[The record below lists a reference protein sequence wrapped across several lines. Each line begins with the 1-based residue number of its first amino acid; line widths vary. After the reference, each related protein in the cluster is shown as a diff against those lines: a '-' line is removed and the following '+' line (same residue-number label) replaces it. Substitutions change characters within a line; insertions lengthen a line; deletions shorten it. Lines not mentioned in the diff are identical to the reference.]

1 MYRYKCLNAISGA
14 INTVFDDEY
23 EPTEDMDQADAIIVR
38 SAKMHDFEFSDD
50 LLAIA
55 RAGVGVNNIPL
66 ERCAEQGIVVFNAPG
81 ANANGVKEL
90 VIASLIN
97 GARNIPDAIRWVK
110 DNADDPDLAK
120 DVEKGKKKY
129 VGTEIKGK
137 SLGVI
142 GLGAIGGMVANAAD
156 VLGMNVYGVDPFL
169 SVRNALSLSRNVRV
183 LRSRDELYGVSDF
196 ITVHLHLTDETR
208 GMIDKDAFESM
219 NDGVILLNFSRGEV
233 VDEQALADAL
243 ESGKVRKYVTDFA
256 DPEIMK
262 LPNVIAT
269 PHLGASTT
277 EAEVNCA
284 IMAAEELRDYLEN
297 GNITNSVNF
306 PACNAGVCR
315 SKGRI
320 TVAHKNT
327 PAMLNKFTKVFSDEN
342 INIANMTNQTRGD
355 YAYCIFDIDSETT
368 DLLIDDLK
376 AIDGVIRVRKIK

>member
-1 MYRYKCLNAISGA
+1 MYKYKCLNAISSA
-14 INTVFDDEY
+14 INTVFDDQY